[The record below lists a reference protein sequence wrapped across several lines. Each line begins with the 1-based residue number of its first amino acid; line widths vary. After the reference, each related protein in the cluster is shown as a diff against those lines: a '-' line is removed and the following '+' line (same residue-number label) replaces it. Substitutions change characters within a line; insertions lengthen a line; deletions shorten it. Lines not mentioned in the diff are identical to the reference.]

1 MAHQHDNSSGRGLAI
16 LCWLLICCFSSAQAL
31 VWFNDGDEYD
41 VDFEIE
47 GTVWIDN
54 SIVNLWDGAWIKS
67 NESTGAVGDVCVYD
81 GGVLNIYGG
90 KIDNLILLMPMYT
103 GLPNAEV
110 TVFGRDFAVDGEPL
124 EEGTT
129 ELFLEYNLLTG
140 VYEDGTPFAFKV
152 DGFGDD
158 SFNLPINF
166 VWIAATPEIDI
177 LPDTVTFGEIEIGQ
191 EQIETITIANIGIG
205 SLVIDDIIIVN
216 DSAEQFGLILTED
229 EEELPLTISPNSSA
243 DFDLLYLPSEQGIA
257 TADLQV
263 FSNDPNRPVVEVLLT
278 GTGAAPEEPERCAYE
293 QINAICAFYLQGLKD
308 GTIVGDGP
316 GRSGRFRAIALGHQL
331 ITARH
336 LIRGGY
342 ERFALFVLE
351 SVEKKTNGMR
361 RPPDFVAGPAVP
373 ELNAMVNEL
382 IGDIRAQ

>member
-41 VDFEIE
+41 VDFVIE
-47 GTVWIDN
+47 GAVWIDN
-54 SIVNLWDGAWIKS
+54 STVNLWDGAWIKS
-67 NESTGAVGDVCVYD
+67 NADTGAVGDVCVYD

-90 KIDNLILLMPMYT
+90 KIDNLIILMPLGT
-103 GLPNAEV
+103 NLPDAEV

-129 ELFLEYNLLTG
+129 EMFLEYNLLSG

-152 DGFGDD
+152 DGFGEG

-166 VWIAATPEIDI
+166 VWIEVPEIDI
-177 LPDTVTFGEIEIGQ
+177 WPDTVTFGEIEIGQ
-191 EQIETITIANIGIG
+191 EKIETITVANIGTA
-205 SLVIDDIIIVN
+205 SLEIQDLQIVQGDAMDFEVIDTD
-216 DSAEQFGLILTED
+216 L
-229 EEELPLTISPNSSA
+229 LPLTVDPNSA
-243 DFDLLYLPSEQGIA
+243 VEFDLLYLPSEQGPA
-257 TADLQV
+257 TAVLQIS
-263 FSNDPNRPVVEVLLT
+263 SNDPDRSLVEVQLT
-278 GTGAAPEEPERCAYE
+278 GAGVLPEEPERCAYE

-342 ERFALFVLE
+342 ERFALFVLW
-351 SVEKKTNGMR
+351 SVEQRTNGMR